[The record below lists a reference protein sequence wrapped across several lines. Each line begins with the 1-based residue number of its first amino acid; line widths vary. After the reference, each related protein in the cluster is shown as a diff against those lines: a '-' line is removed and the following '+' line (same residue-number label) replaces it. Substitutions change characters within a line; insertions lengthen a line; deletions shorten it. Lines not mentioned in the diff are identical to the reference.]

1 MQSIPRSVSQ
11 GRVPPMARKIFFQYS
26 MKVLPVALI
35 PNTSLTCDV
44 RMIRAAADVNPE
56 ETGPD
61 MKSITNPVDKE
72 NKHLCNLEMCL
83 HFFQTK
89 LIGI

>member
-1 MQSIPRSVSQ
+1 MQVTPRTGSQ
-11 GRVPPMARKIFFQYS
+11 SRVPPMARIIFSQYS
-26 MKVLPVALI
+26 KKVLPVALI

-44 RMIRAAADVNPE
+44 TMIRAAADVYPE

-61 MKSITNPVDKE
+61 MKSITNPVEKE
-72 NKHLCNLEMCL
+72 SKDLCSLEMCL
-83 HFFQTK
+83 HFFQTR